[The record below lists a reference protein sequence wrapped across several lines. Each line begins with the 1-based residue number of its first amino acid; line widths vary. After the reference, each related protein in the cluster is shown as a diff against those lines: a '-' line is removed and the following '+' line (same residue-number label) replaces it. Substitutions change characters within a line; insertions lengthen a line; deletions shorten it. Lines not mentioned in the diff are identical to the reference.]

1 MRVAV
6 GDDAVLFR
14 EGLVRILAEDGF
26 QVTAAV
32 GDAVSLARA
41 VDAEPPDIAIIDVR
55 MPPTHTDDGI
65 RLARQLRIDHPGVG
79 ILLLSQYVEV
89 RNAIELFGSA
99 PAGLGYLLKDRVLE
113 IEEFLDA
120 VRRVGRGGSAIDP
133 QIVARLVGRRH
144 DADPLRL
151 LTARE
156 REVLALMA
164 EGLSN
169 AAISARLYLGQRTIE
184 THVNS
189 LFVKLGLAV
198 TPDDHRRVRAVL
210 AYLGAEA

>member
-26 QVTAAV
+26 EVTSAV
-32 GDAVSLARA
+32 GDAVQLARA
-41 VDAEPPDIAIIDVR
+41 IEEDPPEVAIVDVR
-55 MPPTHTDDGI
+55 MPPTNTDDGI
-65 RLARQLRIDHPGVG
+65 RLARQLRTDHPGVG

-113 IEEFLDA
+113 IDEFLDA
-120 VRRVGRGGSAIDP
+120 VRRIGRGGSAIDP
-133 QIVARLVGRRH
+133 QIVARLVGRRPG
-144 DADPLRL
+144 ADPLRL
-151 LTARE
+151 LSPRE
-156 REVLALMA
+156 REVLGLMA

-189 LFVKLGLAV
+189 VFAKLGLAA

-210 AYLGAEA
+210 TYLRADA

>member
-1 MRVAV
+1 VRVAV
-6 GDDAVLFR
+6 ADDSVLFR

-26 QVTAAV
+26 EVTAAV
-32 GDAVSLARA
+32 GDAISLAHA
-41 VDAEPPDIAIIDVR
+41 VDKDPPDIAIIDVR

-65 RLARQLRIDHPGVG
+65 RLARQLRTEHPGVG

-89 RNAIELFGSA
+89 RNAVELFRSA

-113 IEEFLDA
+113 IDEFLDA
-120 VRRVGRGGSAIDP
+120 VRRVGRGGSAIDH
-133 QIVARLVGRRH
+133 QIVARLVGRRP

-151 LTARE
+151 LTPRE

-169 AAISARLYLGQRTIE
+169 AAISKRLYLGQRTIE

-189 LFVKLGLAV
+189 VFSKLGLTV
-198 TPDDHRRVRAVL
+198 TADDHRRVRAVL
-210 AYLGAEA
+210 TCLSAEA